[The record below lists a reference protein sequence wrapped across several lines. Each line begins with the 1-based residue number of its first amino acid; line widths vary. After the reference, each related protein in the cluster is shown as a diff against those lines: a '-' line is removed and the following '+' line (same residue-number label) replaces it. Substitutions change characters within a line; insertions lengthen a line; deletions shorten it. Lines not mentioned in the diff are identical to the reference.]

1 MTTDRTKKG
10 PDAPTSDPRS
20 SKSTDGSKVP
30 PDPRRDHREA
40 LRIELWRLAQ
50 RHHPDDARQVWL
62 AARVEHEP
70 AQWRVD
76 ALDLAV
82 VVRKADGMRRR
93 DALAEV
99 EAATAVLDAD
109 ELTDWAVLADLGA
122 MALLDVYRPEVL
134 PERRLPAPAAV
145 VIGVLS

>member
-1 MTTDRTKKG
+1 M
-10 PDAPTSDPRS
+10 
-20 SKSTDGSKVP
+20 
-30 PDPRRDHREA
+30 
-40 LRIELWRLAQ
+40 
-50 RHHPDDARQVWL
+50 WL